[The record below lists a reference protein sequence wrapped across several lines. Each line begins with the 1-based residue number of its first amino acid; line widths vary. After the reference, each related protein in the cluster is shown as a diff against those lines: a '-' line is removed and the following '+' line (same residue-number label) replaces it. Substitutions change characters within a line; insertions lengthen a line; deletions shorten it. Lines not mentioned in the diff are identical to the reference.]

1 MEKPVID
8 SVVKKFPKDVQGT
21 VKTIW
26 ESLSPSEKNTF
37 TALVK
42 GFPSNSNLAKLLIK
56 LSAVQIKQAF
66 GTLSKVAI
74 VGPANVGKS
83 TLYNQFIHER
93 RDMAVVSPLP
103 GTTRV
108 NQEADAGVF
117 AVVDTPGADA
127 IGEVGEKEKEEALRA
142 ARDADFLIVLF
153 DSIQGIKKTEKEIFE
168 ELSTLGKPFVVAL
181 NKIDLVKA
189 DQAGIQKLVATHLGL
204 ELDQV
209 IPVSAKSGK
218 GVDQLLVAIA
228 ATEPR
233 IVAALG
239 KALPEFRWRL
249 AWRSIISSASL
260 SAVIAL
266 IPLPVIDFAPLII
279 NQTTMVLGIARIYDY
294 KINLQRARELVVTFG
309 LGFLGRM
316 LFQEISKLGGLP
328 GWLLSS
334 AIAASTTVV
343 MGYAAAQWF
352 EKGEKVS
359 AESLNRMTRE
369 VTAKLLESLKGLGKK
384 RPGKEKLRDVIAESL
399 EEIKLEE

>member
-21 VKTIW
+21 VNTIW

-93 RDMAVVSPLP
+93 GDMAVVSPLP

-168 ELSTLGKPFVVAL
+168 ELSGW
-181 NKIDLVKA
+181 
-189 DQAGIQKLVATHLGL
+189 G
-204 ELDQV
+204 
-209 IPVSAKSGK
+209 S
-218 GVDQLLVAIA
+218 
-228 ATEPR
+228 
-233 IVAALG
+233 
-239 KALPEFRWRL
+239 
-249 AWRSIISSASL
+249 
-260 SAVIAL
+260 
-266 IPLPVIDFAPLII
+266 PL
-279 NQTTMVLGIARIYDY
+279 
-294 KINLQRARELVVTFG
+294 
-309 LGFLGRM
+309 
-316 LFQEISKLGGLP
+316 
-328 GWLLSS
+328 W
-334 AIAASTTVV
+334 
-343 MGYAAAQWF
+343 WH
-352 EKGEKVS
+352 
-359 AESLNRMTRE
+359 
-369 VTAKLLESLKGLGKK
+369 
-384 RPGKEKLRDVIAESL
+384 
-399 EEIKLEE
+399 

>member
-93 RDMAVVSPLP
+93 GDLAVVSPLP

-127 IGEVGEKEKEEALRA
+127 IGEVGENEKAEALRA

>member
-8 SVVKKFPKDVQGT
+8 SVIARFPQDVQGT
-21 VKTIW
+21 VKSIW
-26 ESLSPSEKNTF
+26 ESLSPAEKSTF
-37 TALVK
+37 AALVK

-93 RDMAVVSPLP
+93 GDLAKVSPLP

-108 NQEADAGVF
+108 NQEASAGIF
-117 AVVDTPGADA
+117 SVVDTPGADA
-127 IGEVGEKEKEEALRA
+127 VGDVGESEKEEALRA
-142 ARDADFLIVLF
+142 ARDADFLIILF
-153 DSIQGIKKTEKEIFE
+153 DSIQGIKKTEKEIFT
-168 ELSTLGKPFVVAL
+168 ELSALGKPFVVSL

-189 DQAGIQKLVATHLGL
+189 DQTGVQKLVAVHLGL
-204 ELDQV
+204 ELEQV
-209 IPVSAKSGK
+209 ITISAKSGK

-249 AWRSIISSASL
+249 AWRSIISAASL

-266 IPLPVIDFAPLII
+266 IPLPIIDFAPLII

-294 KINLQRARELVVTFG
+294 KINLERARELVITFG
-309 LGFLGRM
+309 LGFLGRV
-316 LFQEISKLGGLP
+316 LFQELSKLGGVP
-328 GWLLSS
+328 GWLLSA
-334 AIAASTTVV
+334 AIASSTTVV
-343 MGYAAAQWF
+343 MGYAASQWF

-359 AESLNRMTRE
+359 MESLNQMTRE

-384 RPGKEKLRDVIAESL
+384 RPDKQKLQGAIEESL
-399 EEIKLEE
+399 REIQIKD

>member
-1 MEKPVID
+1 MDKPVID
-8 SVVKKFPKDVQGT
+8 SVIEKFPADVQGG
-21 VKTIW
+21 VKTVW
-26 ESLSPSEKNTF
+26 DSLSASEKETFNT
-37 TALVK
+37 LVK
-42 GFPSNSNLAKLLIK
+42 GFPSNSNLMKALIK
-56 LSAVQIKQAF
+56 LSAEQIKQAF

-83 TLYNQFIHER
+83 TLYNQLIHQR
-93 RDMAVVSPLP
+93 SDIAKVSPLP

-108 NQEADAGVF
+108 NQVANAGIF
-117 AVVDTPGADA
+117 SVVDTPGADA
-127 IGEVGEKEKEEALRA
+127 VGEVGETEKEEALQA
-142 ARDADFLIVLF
+142 ARDADFLIILF
-153 DSIQGIKKTEKEIFE
+153 DLIQGIKKTEKEIFE
-168 ELSTLGKPFVVAL
+168 ELSVLGKPFVVAL

-189 DQAGIQKLVATHLGL
+189 DKTGIQQLTASHLGL
-204 ELDQV
+204 QVEQV
-209 IPVSAKSGK
+209 IPIAAKSGS
-218 GVDQLLVAIA
+218 GLDQLLIAIA
-228 ATEPR
+228 STEPR

-239 KALPEFRWRL
+239 KALPEYRWRL
-249 AWRSIISSASL
+249 AWRSIISASSL

-279 NQTTMVLGIARIYDY
+279 NQTTMVLGLARIYNF

-316 LFQEISKLGGLP
+316 LFQELSKLGGLP

-352 EKGEKVS
+352 EKGEKIS

-369 VTAKLLESLKGLGKK
+369 VTAKLLESLKGLGRK
-384 RPGKEKLRDVIAESL
+384 RPDKKKLRDSIVETL
-399 EEIKLEE
+399 QEIKLEE

>member
-93 RDMAVVSPLP
+93 GDMAVVSPLP

-127 IGEVGEKEKEEALRA
+127 IGEVGESEKEEALRA

-168 ELSTLGKPFVVAL
+168 ELSALGKPFVVAL

-266 IPLPVIDFAPLII
+266 IPLPIIDFAPLII

-309 LGFLGRM
+309 LGFLGRV

-359 AESLNRMTRE
+359 AESLNQMTRE

-384 RPGKEKLRDVIAESL
+384 RPGKQKLQEAIAESL

>member
-56 LSAVQIKQAF
+56 LSAVQLKQAF

-93 RDMAVVSPLP
+93 GDMAVVSPLP

-266 IPLPVIDFAPLII
+266 IPLPIIDFAPLII

-309 LGFLGRM
+309 LGFLGRV